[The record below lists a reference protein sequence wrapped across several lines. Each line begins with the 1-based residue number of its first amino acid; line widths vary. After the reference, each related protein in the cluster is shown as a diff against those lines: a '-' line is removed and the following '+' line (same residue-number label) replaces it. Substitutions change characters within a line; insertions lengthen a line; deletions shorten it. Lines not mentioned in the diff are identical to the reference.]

1 MGTEPE
7 ASKPIVKKSKKTATK
22 KTKKPKCQKFQI
34 FYSLL
39 FSFVLKLLLIQ
50 NPSRTLKTCLLI
62 KQFLLN
68 QISPPKKISSLKKSK
83 MLNKNLLKNL
93 KLLKLKLLLLSL
105 KRNLVRKL
113 KKLLVPLL
121 LRRSRLL
128 PPRKTRNWEEEN
140 SKKSLKNSALEKLV
154 IKKLK
159 KLKKPLPRKLKNLR
173 KLVKR
178 ISEQNLKLQNQ
189 LLKNPKKLLVK
200 KPKNQNVKNF
210 KYFILYYS
218 HLCSNCY

>member
-1 MGTEPE
+1 MG
-7 ASKPIVKKSKKTATK
+7 

-50 NPSRTLKTCLLI
+50 NPSRTLKTSMLT

-113 KKLLVPLL
+113 KRLLDPLL

-128 PPRKTRNWEEEN
+128 PPRKTRNWEEEKKT
-140 SKKSLKNSALEKLV
+140 KKSLKNSPLEKLV

-159 KLKKPLPRKLKNLR
+159 KLKKPLPRNLRKPLR

-178 ISEQNLKLQNQ
+178 IS
-189 LLKNPKKLLVK
+189 
-200 KPKNQNVKNF
+200 
-210 KYFILYYS
+210 
-218 HLCSNCY
+218 

>member
-1 MGTEPE
+1 MG
-7 ASKPIVKKSKKTATK
+7 
-22 KTKKPKCQKFQI
+22 KKPKCQKFQI
-34 FYSLL
+34 FCSLL

-50 NPSRTLKTCLLI
+50 NPSRTLKTSMLT

-113 KKLLVPLL
+113 KRLLDPLL

-128 PPRKTRNWEEEN
+128 PPRKTKNWEEEKKT
-140 SKKSLKNSALEKLV
+140 KKSLKNSALEKLV

-159 KLKKPLPRKLKNLR
+159 KLKKPLPRKLRKLRKPLR

-178 ISEQNLKLQNQ
+178 I
-189 LLKNPKKLLVK
+189 
-200 KPKNQNVKNF
+200 
-210 KYFILYYS
+210 
-218 HLCSNCY
+218 

>member
-1 MGTEPE
+1 MG
-7 ASKPIVKKSKKTATK
+7 

-50 NPSRTLKTCLLI
+50 NPSRTLKTSMLS

-93 KLLKLKLLLLSL
+93 KLLKL
-105 KRNLVRKL
+105 NLVRKL
-113 KKLLVPLL
+113 KRLLVPLL

-128 PPRKTRNWEEEN
+128 PPRKTRNWEE
-140 SKKSLKNSALEKLV
+140 KKKKKKKWGGKKKKKKKK
-154 IKKLK
+154 KKLK
-159 KLKKPLPRKLKNLR
+159 KLK
-173 KLVKR
+173 
-178 ISEQNLKLQNQ
+178 
-189 LLKNPKKLLVK
+189 
-200 KPKNQNVKNF
+200 
-210 KYFILYYS
+210 
-218 HLCSNCY
+218 